1 MTRTAKY
8 KAKSNEV
15 FFTKFT
21 NKVIAAA
28 MIALGLFVSAYTKE
42 GSALMC
48 LMVFAVPLFFSKKN
62 IMSYYK

>member
-15 FFTKFT
+15 FFTKVT
-21 NKVIAAA
+21 NKVIATA
-28 MIALGLFVSAYTKE
+28 MVLLGAFVSAYTQE

-48 LMVFAVPLFFSKKN
+48 LLVFALPLFFSKKS
-62 IMSYYK
+62 ILAYYK

>member
-15 FFTKFT
+15 FFAKLN
-21 NKVIAAA
+21 NKVIATA
-28 MIALGLFVSAYTKE
+28 MIALGLFASIYTKE

-48 LMVFAVPLFFSKKN
+48 LLVFALPLFFSKKN